1 MNAKFTGLTNKIT
14 DEIIDLSR
22 QLDNEQE
29 TWRDVIARVPDS
41 SSNGVSAGYVSKPTT
56 ASNIELVTDIQAP
69 SSERTARLRIW
80 AIETTYDSDRNERF
94 NNIQITYHLDY
105 GKARAIIEQ
114 AKPVTRDTLSL
125 LAHDPS
131 NYIES
136 IVISVLTGTAVATT
150 GELLGKRYEL
160 DLDDLR
166 NITEEVCNEV
176 LAVMNVVLARL
187 KLSAGNT

>member
-1 MNAKFTGLTNKIT
+1 MNAKFTDLTNKIT

-29 TWRDVIARVPDS
+29 TWRDVMARVPDS

-69 SSERTARLRIW
+69 PTEQTARLRIW
-80 AIETTYDSDRNERF
+80 AIETTSDSDRNERF
-94 NNIQITYHLDY
+94 NNIQVTYHLDY
-105 GKARAIIEQ
+105 GKAHAIIEQ
-114 AKPVTRDTLSL
+114 TKLVTRDTLSL

-136 IVISVLTGTAVATT
+136 IVISDLTGMVAAT

-166 NITEEVCNEV
+166 NMTEEICNEV
-176 LAVMNVVLARL
+176 VAVMNVVLARL

>member
-1 MNAKFTGLTNKIT
+1 MNAKFTDLLNKIT

-41 SSNGVSAGYVSKPTT
+41 TSNGVSAGYVSKPTT

-69 SSERTARLRIW
+69 PTEQTARLRIW
-80 AIETTYDSDRNERF
+80 ATETTSDSDRNERF

-114 AKPVTRDTLSL
+114 AKLVTRDTLSL
-125 LAHDPS
+125 LAHDLS

-136 IVISVLTGTAVATT
+136 IVISDLTGMVAAT

-166 NITEEVCNEV
+166 NMTEEVCNEV
-176 LAVMNVVLARL
+176 VAVMNVVLARL
-187 KLSAGNT
+187 KLSAGSI